1 MGRSDA
7 RFRREYFGFVSA
19 KQVSA
24 DFPSGC
30 TGNCT
35 SGGDQFTHANAVE
48 ADFAWRARRL
58 SRQRDL
64 GLQPG
69 RSRQSAWGRLQPASR
84 NARNIVDRDSPRT
97 HTDLAGWRLKIVSD
111 TGV

>member
-1 MGRSDA
+1 MGHSDA

-35 SGGDQFTHANAVE
+35 SGSDQFTHANAAE
-48 ADFAWRARRL
+48 ADFAWRTRRL

-69 RSRQSAWGRLQPASR
+69 RSRNRR
-84 NARNIVDRDSPRT
+84 RVDYNRRREMLETLSTATPQELIQT
-97 HTDLAGWRLKIVSD
+97 
-111 TGV
+111 